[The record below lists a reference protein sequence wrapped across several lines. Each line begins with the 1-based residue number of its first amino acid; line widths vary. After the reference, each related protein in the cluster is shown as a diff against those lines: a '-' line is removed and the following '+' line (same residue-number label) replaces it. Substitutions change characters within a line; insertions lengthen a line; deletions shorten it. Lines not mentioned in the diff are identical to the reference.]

1 MNLRIT
7 HRMANFQF
15 SILNLKT
22 VMFFKDIIG
31 QQEVIERLVKDAQAG
46 TVPHAM
52 LFCGPEGVGKL
63 QTAIAFARY
72 LLCRDKGNG
81 ADSCGTCP
89 SCVKMNKLVHPDL
102 HFVFPVINKSKTAGR
117 STVSDDEI
125 STWRETVLERQ
136 YFGFEEWLSD
146 IDAENKQASIFVT
159 ESEQIMSKLALKS
172 VEGGYK
178 IMIIWH
184 AEKMNQQCANSLLKL
199 LEEPPA
205 GTVFILTTDAP
216 EQMLETILSRTQR
229 IDFKRIPEQI
239 IQERL
244 TGPGYQLDPDTAAKI
259 AHFSGGSWLKALST
273 LRVNAESEEF
283 FDYFTKLMRLSYGR
297 SLKDLKRWS
306 DDVAGGGREWQKR
319 FLAYC
324 QRMIRENFI
333 CNFHQPELNYLT
345 EQEQQFSV
353 RFAPFVNENNIIG
366 LMDMLSDAQ
375 RDIEQNVNSK
385 MVFFDLSLKTIM
397 LMK

>member
-1 MNLRIT
+1 
-7 HRMANFQF
+7 
-15 SILNLKT
+15 
-22 VMFFKDIIG
+22 MFFKDIIG
-31 QQEVIERLVKDAQAG
+31 QQEVIERLIKDAQAG
-46 TVPHAM
+46 TVPHAL

-72 LLCRDKGNG
+72 LLCRDKGTG

-89 SCVKMNKLVHPDL
+89 SCVKMDKLVHPDL
-102 HFVFPVINKSKTAGR
+102 HFVYPVINKSKTAGR
-117 STVSDDEI
+117 STISDEEI
-125 STWRETVLERQ
+125 TTWRECVLDRQ
-136 YFGFEEWLSD
+136 YFGFEEWLSA
-146 IDAENKQASIFVT
+146 IDADNKQASIFVT
-159 ESEQIMSKLALKS
+159 ESESIMSKLSLKS

-205 GTVFILTTDAP
+205 GTIFILTTDAP

-229 IDFKRIPEQI
+229 VDFKRIPAQLIEQ
-239 IQERL
+239 RL
-244 TGPGYQLDPDTAAKI
+244 TGPGYMLDADTASKI
-259 AHFSGGSWLKALST
+259 AHLSGGSWLKAMSA
-273 LRVNAESEEF
+273 LRVNAESDEF
-283 FDYFTKLMRLSYGR
+283 LNYFMQLMRLSYGR
-297 SLKDLKRWS
+297 RLKDLKIWS
-306 DDVAGGGREWQKR
+306 DNVAGGGREWQKR

-333 CNFHQPELNYLT
+333 CNFHNPDLNYMS
-345 EQEQQFSV
+345 EQERQFSV
-353 RFAPFVNENNIIG
+353 KFAPFVNENNIIG
-366 LMDMLSDAQ
+366 LMDTLSDAQ

-397 LMK
+397 LMKQ

>member
-1 MNLRIT
+1 MYFR
-7 HRMANFQF
+7 
-15 SILNLKT
+15 
-22 VMFFKDIIG
+22 DIIG

-46 TVPHAM
+46 TVPHAL

-72 LLCRDKGNG
+72 LLCRDKG
-81 ADSCGTCP
+81 AATESCGKCP
-89 SCVKMNKLVHPDL
+89 ACVKMDKLVHPDL
-102 HFVFPVINKSKTAGR
+102 HFVFPVINKSKTSER

-125 STWRETVLERQ
+125 QTWRETVLEQQ
-136 YFGFEEWLSD
+136 YFGFEDWLSA

-159 ESEQIMSKLALKS
+159 ESERITSKLSLKS

-205 GTVFILTTDAP
+205 QTVFILTTDAP

-229 IDFKRIPEQI
+229 IDFRRIPEQEI
-239 IQERL
+239 ASRL
-244 TGPGYQLDPDTAAKI
+244 QGPTYQLDDDNAHKI
-259 AHFSGGSWLKALST
+259 AHLSGGSWLKAISA
-273 LRVNAESEEF
+273 LRVNAESDEF
-283 FDYFTKLMRLSYGR
+283 FDYFTQLMRLSYGR
-297 SLKDLKRWS
+297 KLKDLKRWS
-306 DDVAGGGREWQKR
+306 ESIAGGGREWQKR

-333 CNFHQPELNYLT
+333 CNFHNPDLNYLT
-345 EQEQQFSV
+345 EQERQFSV

-385 MVFFDLSLKTIM
+385 MVFFDMSLKTIM
-397 LMK
+397 LMKQ

>member
-1 MNLRIT
+1 
-7 HRMANFQF
+7 
-15 SILNLKT
+15 
-22 VMFFKDIIG
+22 MFFKDIIG
-31 QQEVIERLVKDAQAG
+31 QQEVIERLVKDAQQG
-46 TVPHAM
+46 TVPHAL

-72 LLCRDKGNG
+72 LLCRDKGSG

-89 SCVKMNKLVHPDL
+89 ACVKMDKLVHPDL

-125 STWRETVLERQ
+125 TTWRETVLDQQ
-136 YFGFEEWLSD
+136 YFGFEDWLSA
-146 IDAENKQASIFVT
+146 IDADNKQASIFVT
-159 ESEQIMSKLALKS
+159 ESESINSKLSLKS

-205 GTVFILTTDAP
+205 GTIFILTTDTP

-229 IDFKRIPEQI
+229 IDFRRIPEQEI
-239 IQERL
+239 AQRL
-244 TGPGYQLDPDTAAKI
+244 QGPGYQLDLDTAQKI
-259 AHFSGGSWLKALST
+259 AHLSGGSWLKAIST
-273 LRVNAESEEF
+273 LRINTESEEF
-283 FDYFTKLMRLSYGR
+283 FDYFTQLMRLAYGR
-297 SLKDLKRWS
+297 KLKDLKLWS
-306 DDVAGGGREWQKR
+306 ESIAGGGREWQKR

-333 CNFHQPELNYLT
+333 SNFHIPELNYMT

-353 RFAPFVNENNIIG
+353 RFAPYVNENNIIG
-366 LMDMLSDAQ
+366 LMEVLSDAQ

-397 LMK
+397 LMKQ

>member
-1 MNLRIT
+1 
-7 HRMANFQF
+7 
-15 SILNLKT
+15 
-22 VMFFKDIIG
+22 MFFRDVIG
-31 QQEVIERLVKDAQAG
+31 QQDVIERLIKDAQAG
-46 TVPHAM
+46 TVPHAL

-89 SCVKMNKLVHPDL
+89 SCVKMDKLVHPDL

-125 STWRETVLERQ
+125 QTWRETVLEQQ
-136 YFGFEEWLSD
+136 YFGFEDWLSA
-146 IDAENKQASIFVT
+146 IDADNKQASIFVT
-159 ESEQIMSKLALKS
+159 ESEQILSKLSLKS

-205 GTVFILTTDAP
+205 GTIFILTTDAP

-229 IDFKRIPEQI
+229 IDFKRIPEQEI
-239 IQERL
+239 TERL
-244 TGPGYQLDPDTAAKI
+244 QGPGYQLDPETAQKI
-259 AHFSGGSWLKALST
+259 SHLSGGSWLKAIST
-273 LRVNAESEEF
+273 LRINTESEEF
-283 FDYFTKLMRLSYGR
+283 FDYFTQLMRLAYGR
-297 SLKDLKRWS
+297 RLKDLKLWA
-306 DDVAGGGREWQKR
+306 DNIAGGGREWQKR

-333 CNFHQPELNYLT
+333 CNFHNPELNYMT
-345 EQEQQFSV
+345 EQERQFSV
-353 RFAPFVNENNIIG
+353 RFSPFVNEKNIIG
-366 LMDMLSDAQ
+366 LMDTLSDAQ

-397 LMK
+397 LMKQ

>member
-1 MNLRIT
+1 MY
-7 HRMANFQF
+7 
-15 SILNLKT
+15 
-22 VMFFKDIIG
+22 FKDIIG

-46 TVPHAM
+46 TVPHAL
-52 LFCGPEGVGKL
+52 LFCGPEGLGKL
-63 QTAIAFARY
+63 QTAIAFSRY
-72 LLCRDKGNG
+72 LLCRDKGTG

-89 SCVKMNKLVHPDL
+89 SCVKMDKLVHPDL

-117 STVSDDEI
+117 STISDDEI
-125 STWRETVLERQ
+125 VTWRETVLEQQ
-136 YFGFEEWLSD
+136 YFGFEDWLTA

-159 ESEQIMSKLALKS
+159 ESESILSKLSLKS

-205 GTVFILTTDAP
+205 GTIFILTTDTP

-229 IDFKRIPEQI
+229 IDFKRIPEQEI
-239 IQERL
+239 AERL
-244 TGPGYQLDPDTAAKI
+244 QGPGYQLDPETAHKI
-259 AHFSGGSWLKALST
+259 SHLSGGSWLKAIST
-273 LRVNAESEEF
+273 LRINTESEEF
-283 FDYFTKLMRLSYGR
+283 FDYFTGLMRMAYGR
-297 SLKDLKRWS
+297 KLKDLKLWS
-306 DDVAGGGREWQKR
+306 DSIAGGGREWQKR

-324 QRMIRENFI
+324 QRMIRESFI
-333 CNFHQPELNYLT
+333 CNFHNPELNYMT
-345 EQEQQFSV
+345 EREQQFSV
-353 RFAPFVNENNIIG
+353 RFSPYVNENNIIG
-366 LMDMLSDAQ
+366 LMDLLSDAQ

-397 LMK
+397 LMKQ

>member
-1 MNLRIT
+1 MY
-7 HRMANFQF
+7 
-15 SILNLKT
+15 
-22 VMFFKDIIG
+22 FKDIIG
-31 QQEVIERLVKDAQAG
+31 QQEVIERLVKDAQQG
-46 TVPHAM
+46 TVPHAL

-72 LLCRDKGNG
+72 LLCSGKGSG

-89 SCVKMNKLVHPDL
+89 ACVKMDKLVHPDL
-102 HFVFPVINKSKTAGR
+102 HFVFPVINKNKSSER

-125 STWRETVLERQ
+125 SAWREMVLEHQ
-136 YFGFEEWLSD
+136 YFGFEEWLSA
-146 IDAENKQASIFVT
+146 IDADNKQASIFVT
-159 ESEQIMSKLALKS
+159 ESESITSKLSLKS

-205 GTVFILTTDAP
+205 GTIFILTTDAP

-229 IDFKRIPEQI
+229 IDFRRIPEAVI
-239 IQERL
+239 KERL
-244 TGPGYQLDPDTAAKI
+244 EGSGYSLDAQTASQI
-259 AHFSGGSWLKALST
+259 AHFSGGSWLKAMNA
-273 LRVNAESEEF
+273 LRVNTESQEF
-283 FDYFTKLMRLSYGR
+283 MNHFMQLMRLAYGR
-297 SLKDLKRWS
+297 RLKDLKLWS
-306 DDVAGGGREWQKR
+306 DSIAAGGREWQKR

-333 CNFHQPELNYLT
+333 CNFHLPELNYMT

-353 RFAPFVNENNIIG
+353 KFAPFVNENNIIG
-366 LMDMLSDAQ
+366 LMDVLSDAQ

-397 LMK
+397 LMKQ

>member
-1 MNLRIT
+1 
-7 HRMANFQF
+7 
-15 SILNLKT
+15 
-22 VMFFKDIIG
+22 MFFKDIIG

-46 TVPHAM
+46 TVPHAL

-72 LLCRDKGNG
+72 LLCRDKGTG

-89 SCVKMNKLVHPDL
+89 SCVKMDKLVHPDL
-102 HFVFPVINKSKTAGR
+102 HCVYPVINKSKTAGR

-125 STWRETVLERQ
+125 TTWREIVLEQQ
-136 YFGFEEWLSD
+136 YFGFEEWLSA
-146 IDAENKQASIFVT
+146 IDADNKQASIFVT
-159 ESEQIMSKLALKS
+159 ESEQIISKLSLKS

-205 GTVFILTTDAP
+205 GTIFILTTDAP
-216 EQMLETILSRTQR
+216 EQILETIISRTQR
-229 IDFKRIPEQI
+229 IDFKRIPEQDI
-239 IQERL
+239 SGRL
-244 TGPGYQLDPDTAAKI
+244 QGPGYGLDAETAQKI
-259 AHFSGGSWLKALST
+259 AHLSGGSWLKAVSA

-283 FDYFTKLMRLSYGR
+283 FDYFTQLMRLSYGR
-297 SLKDLKRWS
+297 RLKDLKLWA
-306 DDVAGGGREWQKR
+306 DGIAGGGREWQKR

-333 CNFHQPELNYLT
+333 CNFHNPELNYMT
-345 EQEQQFSV
+345 EQERQFSV
-353 RFAPFVNENNIIG
+353 KFAPFVNENNIIG
-366 LMDMLSDAQ
+366 LMDTLTDAQ

-397 LMK
+397 LMKQ

>member
-1 MNLRIT
+1 
-7 HRMANFQF
+7 
-15 SILNLKT
+15 
-22 VMFFKDIIG
+22 MFFKDIIG

-46 TVPHAM
+46 TVPHAL

-72 LLCRDKGNG
+72 LLCRDKGNN

-89 SCVKMNKLVHPDL
+89 SCVKMDKLVHPDL

-125 STWRETVLERQ
+125 TTWRETVLEQQ
-136 YFGFEEWLSD
+136 YFGFEEWLSA
-146 IDAENKQASIFVT
+146 IDADNKQASIFVT
-159 ESEQIMSKLALKS
+159 ESESILSKLSLKS

-205 GTVFILTTDAP
+205 GTIFMLTTDAP
-216 EQMLETILSRTQR
+216 ELMLETILSRTQR
-229 IDFKRIPEQI
+229 IDFRRIPEQEI
-239 IQERL
+239 TERL
-244 TGPGYQLDPDTAAKI
+244 QGPGYALDPETAQKI
-259 AHFSGGSWLKALST
+259 AHLSGGSWLKAMSA
-273 LRVNAESEEF
+273 LRVNSESEEF
-283 FDYFTKLMRLSYGR
+283 LDYFMQLMRLSYGR
-297 SLKDLKRWS
+297 RLKDLKLWS
-306 DDVAGGGREWQKR
+306 ESIAGGGREWQKR

-333 CNFHQPELNYLT
+333 CNFHNPELNYLT

-353 RFAPFVNENNIIG
+353 KFAPYVNENNIIG
-366 LMDMLSDAQ
+366 LMETLSDAQ

-385 MVFFDLSLKTIM
+385 MVLFDLTLKTIM
-397 LMK
+397 LMKQ

>member
-1 MNLRIT
+1 
-7 HRMANFQF
+7 
-15 SILNLKT
+15 
-22 VMFFKDIIG
+22 MFFKDIIG
-31 QQEVIERLVKDAQAG
+31 PQEVIERLIKDAQAG
-46 TVPHAM
+46 TVPHAL

-72 LLCRDKGNG
+72 LLCRDKGTG

-89 SCVKMNKLVHPDL
+89 SCVKMDKLVHPDL
-102 HFVFPVINKSKTAGR
+102 HFVYPVINKSKTAGR

-125 STWRETVLERQ
+125 TTWREIVLEQQ
-136 YFGFEEWLSD
+136 YFGFEEWLSA
-146 IDAENKQASIFVT
+146 IDADNKQASIFVT
-159 ESEQIMSKLALKS
+159 ESEQIISKLSLKS

-205 GTVFILTTDAP
+205 ETIFILTTDAP
-216 EQMLETILSRTQR
+216 EQILETIISRTQR
-229 IDFKRIPEQI
+229 IDFKRIPEQDI
-239 IQERL
+239 SGRL
-244 TGPGYQLDPDTAAKI
+244 QGPGYGLDAETAQKI
-259 AHFSGGSWLKALST
+259 AHLSGGSWLKAVSA

-283 FDYFTKLMRLSYGR
+283 FDYFTQLMRLSYGR
-297 SLKDLKRWS
+297 RLKDLKLWA
-306 DDVAGGGREWQKR
+306 DGIAGGGREWQKR

-333 CNFHQPELNYLT
+333 CNFHNPELNYMT
-345 EQEQQFSV
+345 EQERQFSV
-353 RFAPFVNENNIIG
+353 KFAPFVNENNIIG
-366 LMDMLSDAQ
+366 LMDTLTDAQ

-397 LMK
+397 LMKQ

>member
-1 MNLRIT
+1 MYFR
-7 HRMANFQF
+7 
-15 SILNLKT
+15 
-22 VMFFKDIIG
+22 DIIG

-46 TVPHAM
+46 TVPHAL
-52 LFCGPEGVGKL
+52 LFAGPEGTGKL

-72 LLCRDKGNG
+72 LLCRDKGTG
-81 ADSCGTCP
+81 TDSCGQCP
-89 SCVKMNKLVHPDL
+89 SCVKMDKLVHPDL
-102 HFVFPVINKSKTAGR
+102 HFVFPVINKSKSSER

-125 STWRETVLERQ
+125 KTWREMVTENQ
-136 YFGFEEWLSD
+136 YFGFEEWLSAL
-146 IDAENKQASIFVT
+146 DADNKQASIFVT
-159 ESEQIMSKLALKS
+159 ESESIMSKLSLKS

-205 GTVFILTTDAP
+205 GTIFILTTDAP

-229 IDFKRIPEQI
+229 VDFKRIPQELIEQ
-239 IQERL
+239 RL
-244 TGPGYQLDPDTAAKI
+244 TGPGYMLDADTASKI
-259 AHFSGGSWLKALST
+259 AHLSAGSWLKAIST
-273 LRVNAESEEF
+273 LRINTESDEF
-283 FDYFTKLMRLSYGR
+283 LDYFMQLMRLSYGR
-297 SLKDLKRWS
+297 RLKDLKRWS
-306 DDVAGGGREWQKR
+306 ESIAGGGREWQKR

-333 CNFHQPELNYLT
+333 CNFHLPELNYMT
-345 EQEQQFSV
+345 EQERQFSV
-353 RFAPFVNENNIIG
+353 KFAPFVNENNIIG
-366 LMDMLSDAQ
+366 LMDVLSDAQ

-397 LMK
+397 LMKQ

>member
-1 MNLRIT
+1 MYFRD
-7 HRMANFQF
+7 
-15 SILNLKT
+15 
-22 VMFFKDIIG
+22 VIG
-31 QQEVIERLVKDAQAG
+31 QQDVIERLVKDAQAG
-46 TVPHAM
+46 TVPHAL

-72 LLCRDKGNG
+72 LLCRDKGTG

-89 SCVKMNKLVHPDL
+89 ACVKMDKLVHPDL
-102 HFVFPVINKSKTAGR
+102 HFVFPVINKSKTSER
-117 STVSDDEI
+117 STISDEEI
-125 STWRETVLERQ
+125 TPWRETVLDKQ
-136 YFGFEEWLSD
+136 YFSFEEWLSA
-146 IDAENKQASIFVT
+146 IDADNKQASIFVT
-159 ESEQIMSKLALKS
+159 ESESIISKLSLKS

-205 GTVFILTTDAP
+205 QTVFILTTDAP

-229 IDFKRIPEQI
+229 IDFRRIPEHEI
-239 IQERL
+239 ASRL
-244 TGPGYQLDPDTAAKI
+244 QGPTYQLDDDNAKKI
-259 AHFSGGSWLKALST
+259 AHLSGGSWLKAISA
-273 LRVNAESEEF
+273 LRVNAESDEF
-283 FDYFTKLMRLSYGR
+283 FDYFTQLMRLSYGR
-297 SLKDLKRWS
+297 KLKDLKRWS
-306 DDVAGGGREWQKR
+306 ESIAGGGREWQKR

-333 CNFHQPELNYLT
+333 CNFHNPDLNYMT
-345 EQEQQFSV
+345 EQERQFSV
-353 RFAPFVNENNIIG
+353 KFAPFVNENNIIG

-385 MVFFDLSLKTIM
+385 MVFFDMSLKTIM
-397 LMK
+397 LMKQ

>member
-1 MNLRIT
+1 MY
-7 HRMANFQF
+7 
-15 SILNLKT
+15 
-22 VMFFKDIIG
+22 FKDIIG

-46 TVPHAM
+46 TVPHAL

-72 LLCRDKGNG
+72 LLCRDKGTA

-89 SCVKMNKLVHPDL
+89 SCVKMDKLVHPDL

-125 STWRETVLERQ
+125 ATWRETVLEQQ
-136 YFGFEEWLSD
+136 YFGFEEWLSA
-146 IDAENKQASIFVT
+146 IDADNKQASIFVT
-159 ESEQIMSKLALKS
+159 ESEQIISKLSLKS

-205 GTVFILTTDAP
+205 GTLFILTTDAP
-216 EQMLETILSRTQR
+216 EQILETIISRTQR
-229 IDFKRIPEQI
+229 IDFKRIPEQDI
-239 IQERL
+239 SDRL
-244 TGPGYQLDPDTAAKI
+244 QGPGYGLDAETAQKI
-259 AHFSGGSWLKALST
+259 AHLSGGSWLKAVSA

-283 FDYFTKLMRLSYGR
+283 FDYFTQLMRLSYGR
-297 SLKDLKRWS
+297 KLKDLKLWA
-306 DDVAGGGREWQKR
+306 DGIAGGGREWQKR

-333 CNFHQPELNYLT
+333 CNFHNPELNYMT
-345 EQEQQFSV
+345 EQERQFSV

-366 LMDMLSDAQ
+366 LMDTLTDAQ

-397 LMK
+397 LMKQ

>member
-1 MNLRIT
+1 
-7 HRMANFQF
+7 
-15 SILNLKT
+15 
-22 VMFFKDIIG
+22 MFFKDIIG

-72 LLCRDKGNG
+72 LLCRDKGQ
-81 ADSCGTCP
+81 AQESCGTCP
-89 SCVKMNKLVHPDL
+89 SCVKMDKLVHPDL

-125 STWRETVLERQ
+125 QTWRETVLEKQ
-136 YFGFEEWLSD
+136 YFGFEEWLSA

-159 ESEQIMSKLALKS
+159 ESESIMSKLALKS

-184 AEKMNQQCANSLLKL
+184 AEKMNPQCANSLLKL

-205 GTVFILTTDAP
+205 QTVFILTTDAP

-229 IDFKRIPEQI
+229 IDFRRIPEQEI
-239 IQERL
+239 ASRL
-244 TGPGYQLDPDTAAKI
+244 QGPIYQLDDDNTRKI
-259 AHFSGGSWLKALST
+259 AHLSGGSWLKAISA
-273 LRVNAESEEF
+273 LRVNRESEEF
-283 FDYFTKLMRLSYGR
+283 FDYFTQLMRLSYGR
-297 SLKDLKRWS
+297 KLKDLKRWS
-306 DDVAGGGREWQKR
+306 ESIAGGGREWQKR

-333 CNFHQPELNYLT
+333 CNFRLPELNYLT
-345 EQEQQFSV
+345 DQEQQFSV

-397 LMK
+397 LMKQ